1 MLNAVWVA
9 VIVAVAFWAA
19 GVSVAMYLMLKAGR
33 LVTQTSAAISGL
45 AERQDQLIDRAN
57 ATIDRA
63 GEQLAATSA
72 ITASMDEVTANM
84 AELTGRVASLAPLA
98 RVLSG
103 TPGSAMA
110 KAMALGYGVTRAL
123 WLRLPAAP
131 APPRADHPAGPGG
144 VMIRRLFWITLG
156 AVLGVA
162 GYRRLTA
169 LARAVSP
176 AARAQG
182 LARFAGDVRE
192 GMQLYMERQPGDR
205 ASTLES
211 PERASR
217 AR

>member
-19 GVSVAMYLMLKAGR
+19 GVSVAVYLMVKAGR
-33 LVTQTSAAISGL
+33 LMTQTSAAISGL

-103 TPGSAMA
+103 TPGSPMA
-110 KAMALGYGVTRAL
+110 KALALGYGVTRAL
-123 WLRLPAAP
+123 WLRLPP
-131 APPRADHPAGPGG
+131 APPRDQAASGARARLLPRPAAATRPRPALTTRRGQAGP
-144 VMIRRLFWITLG
+144 
-156 AVLGVA
+156 
-162 GYRRLTA
+162 
-169 LARAVSP
+169 
-176 AARAQG
+176 
-182 LARFAGDVRE
+182 
-192 GMQLYMERQPGDR
+192 
-205 ASTLES
+205 
-211 PERASR
+211 
-217 AR
+217 

>member
-19 GVSVAMYLMLKAGR
+19 GVSVAVYLMVKAGR
-33 LVTQTSAAISGL
+33 LLTQTSAAISGL

-103 TPGSAMA
+103 TPGSATA

-123 WLRLPAAP
+123 WLRLPPAP
-131 APPRADHPAGPGG
+131 ASGQAATAGG
-144 VMIRRLFWITLG
+144 
-156 AVLGVA
+156 
-162 GYRRLTA
+162 
-169 LARAVSP
+169 ARARLLSRP
-176 AARAQG
+176 AAATRSRPALTTRRGQ
-182 LARFAGDVRE
+182 AG
-192 GMQLYMERQPGDR
+192 
-205 ASTLES
+205 S
-211 PERASR
+211 
-217 AR
+217 

>member
-84 AELTGRVASLAPLA
+84 AELTGRMTALAPLA
-98 RVLSG
+98 RVIAASA
-103 TPGSAMA
+103 GSPAA
-110 KAMALGYGVTRAL
+110 KVAALAYGVNRAL
-123 WLRLPAAP
+123 WMRRPDGAQRGSRPAAVRPAAARPPAPGMKALPRPAAP
-131 APPRADHPAGPGG
+131 GWRRAALGG
-144 VMIRRLFWITLG
+144 QRDE
-156 AVLGVA
+156 
-162 GYRRLTA
+162 
-169 LARAVSP
+169 
-176 AARAQG
+176 AA
-182 LARFAGDVRE
+182 
-192 GMQLYMERQPGDR
+192 
-205 ASTLES
+205 S
-211 PERASR
+211 
-217 AR
+217 

>member
-19 GVSVAMYLMLKAGR
+19 GVSVAVYLMLKAGR
-33 LVTQTSAAISGL
+33 LMTQTSAAISGL
-45 AERQDQLIDRAN
+45 AGRQDQLIDRAN

-131 APPRADHPAGPGG
+131 APPRGQRAAAGD
-144 VMIRRLFWITLG
+144 
-156 AVLGVA
+156 
-162 GYRRLTA
+162 
-169 LARAVSP
+169 ARARLLP
-176 AARAQG
+176 
-182 LARFAGDVRE
+182 
-192 GMQLYMERQPGDR
+192 RQP
-205 ASTLES
+205 A
-211 PERASR
+211 P
-217 AR
+217 ARRRPAPGTRREEVRS